1 MDGNDH
7 RIALHSNS
15 RIENLII
22 EYLSIHYDTQIDVY

>member
-1 MDGNDH
+1 MAMITGSRYIHD
-7 RIALHSNS
+7 S